1 MRKFFFKSL
10 LSLPFPFQIQKIKMN
25 NFITAILLF
34 LVSTSTAF
42 TQSENLKPENLQLTR
57 GKWEFNVYDTLLEP
71 FVNGNFQGTYRFK
84 RSGKLIVT
92 DISFIINNV
101 TYTSHKGKW
110 NLNGDVLTLD
120 MDDFEYVKYNPKSIN
135 ISVLNASTFYSPQAD
150 YKTFYWVFRRKD

>member
-1 MRKFFFKSL
+1 ML
-10 LSLPFPFQIQKIKMN
+10 LSPQIPFHVQIFKMSN
-25 NFITAILLF
+25 SFKTFLLF
-34 LVSTSTAF
+34 LVSTSMAY
-42 TQSENLKPENLQLTR
+42 TQSETLKPENLQLTR

-71 FVNGNFQGTYRFK
+71 FVNGDFQGTYRFK
-84 RSGKLIVT
+84 KSGKLIVT